1 MTDNKGYFLSQP
13 HQPFFSLAIVNA
25 VIMMLLF
32 LLSHK
37 GILVLSMNPFSFHAY
52 SLIFTVFTPFFL
64 GFLLTTFP
72 RFSQVPAIEKALYT
86 RIFFIL
92 LSGIVLFVIG
102 AFTSIM
108 ISALGGVVILGAQ
121 LYTAMIFYNIYQ
133 ASPQKDKH
141 DQFWILMSWAEGI
154 IANVLFIATFFSLI
168 PANILSHSI
177 GIYLYLIMMALSVG
191 QRMVPFFSHVMI
203 ERNATLLKTMFALFA
218 LYILAHFFELKIG
231 FIFLLIAGALMM
243 KEVLRWNLPFK
254 QADTVLWILHLAI
267 FWLPTALII
276 GGISEVAGV
285 IFEKDFLSLS
295 IHLVVLGFL
304 TTIMIG
310 FGTRVTLGHSGN
322 QMHIDKVTKILFY
335 LTQIVVYFRAL
346 YSFSGSN
353 MLFDITATLWMVL
366 FVAWSVKY
374 LPVLVKGKK
383 LS

>member
-1 MTDNKGYFLSQP
+1 MTNNKGYFLSQP
-13 HQPFFSLAIVNA
+13 HQAFFTLAIIDA

-32 LLSHK
+32 LLAHK
-37 GILVLSMNPFSFHAY
+37 GVLLLSINPFEFHAY

-72 RFSQVPAIEKALYT
+72 RFSQVPAIEKALYS
-86 RIFFIL
+86 RIFFLLLGGVIL
-92 LSGIVLFVIG
+92 FLIG
-102 AFTSIM
+102 AFSSIM
-108 ISALGGVVILGAQ
+108 ISAVGGLVILGAQ
-121 LYTAMIFYNIYQ
+121 LYAAMIFYKIYQ
-133 ASPQKDKH
+133 TSTQKDKH
-141 DQFWILMSWAEGI
+141 DQFWILTSWAEGI
-154 IANVLFIATFFSLI
+154 IANLLFIATFFTLI
-168 PANILSHSI
+168 PSNMLSHSI
-177 GIYLYLIMMALSVG
+177 GVYLYLIMMALSVG

-203 ERNATLLKTMFALFA
+203 ERNGTLLKTMFALFA
-218 LYILAHFFELKIG
+218 LYILSHFFEMKIG
-231 FIFLLIAGALMM
+231 FVFLLIAGALMM

-254 QADTVLWILHLAI
+254 QADAVLWILHLAI

-276 GGISEVAGV
+276 GGLSEVAEL
-285 IFEKDFLSLS
+285 IFEKNFLSLS

-322 QMHIDKVTKILFY
+322 QMRIDKVTKILFY

-366 FVAWSVKY
+366 FVTWSVKY

-383 LS
+383 LK

>member
-13 HQPFFSLAIVNA
+13 HQPFFTLAIIHA
-25 VIMMLLF
+25 IFMMLVF
-32 LLSHK
+32 LLAHK
-37 GILVLSMNPFSFHAY
+37 GLIILSMNPFTFHAY

-72 RFSQVPAIEKALYT
+72 RFSQVPAIEKSLYS
-86 RIFFIL
+86 RIFFLLLAGSIL
-92 LSGIVLFVIG
+92 FIIG
-102 AFTSIM
+102 AFSTIM
-108 ISALGGVVILGAQ
+108 ISAVGGLIIFIAQ
-121 LYTAMIFYNIYQ
+121 LYAGMIFYKIYQ
-133 ASPQKDKH
+133 TSPQKDKH
-141 DQFWILMSWAEGI
+141 DQFWILVSWGEGL
-154 IANVLFIATFFSLI
+154 IANVLFIATFFMLI
-168 PANILSHSI
+168 PSNILSHSI

-191 QRMVPFFSHVMI
+191 QRMIPFFSHLII
-203 ERNATLLKTMFALFA
+203 ERNSTLLKAIFILFS
-218 LYILAHFFELKIG
+218 LYILAHFFEIKIG
-231 FIFLLIAGALMM
+231 FFFLLIAGALMM
-243 KEVLRWNLPFK
+243 KELLRWNLPFK
-254 QADTVLWILHLAI
+254 QADAVLWILHLAI
-267 FWLPTALII
+267 FWLPAALII
-276 GGISEVAGV
+276 GGISEVAGL

-353 MLFDITATLWMVL
+353 ILFDITATLWMVL
-366 FVAWSVKY
+366 FISWAIKY
-374 LPVLVKGKK
+374 LPVLVTGKK